1 MGGLSRHPFIV
12 TVLASVFTSDYRP
25 CIVMDLFERGNY
37 MELLRRD
44 GPLPLEEL
52 LSLSVRVAGALA
64 TAHQDGVIH
73 GDVKPQNIFKS
84 AFGYPALGDFGIA
97 TLRSRLVDS
106 AGLGLSPH
114 YAAPEL
120 IEIGAG
126 AVGAAADQY
135 SLGATIYTL
144 AVGRRPFE
152 SDQHEAPQQVLARA
166 LDAPTPT
173 LPASFPRDLASV
185 LRRAMAREPQD
196 RFPDLTAFAVA
207 LANIEHRLGHRPT
220 AIPIASI
227 DDDAT
232 ITIDQDTLE
241 ALRQQTPTPTT
252 DPTPPPDA
260 PTIALTPPPQPPDHP
275 PPNQPPPQPRRRRI
289 LLLALLLAAA
299 ATTTTLLT
307 TRHQNDTPPNDTTT
321 NATQAASPTPT
332 NATPQPAETPPA
344 PQPRPPAETPAP
356 TPGPPPEPAD
366 PAPAPDPAPSPDPA
380 PEPAP
385 DTAAA
390 EPSEPLR
397 VAIVAPSA
405 RNDFAFTESLVAAVV
420 ELGKGRDLILEI
432 TDGTFIV
439 EDAAVAIRDY
449 AADGFDLVIAHGSQ
463 YGGSLQEI
471 APDFPDTSFAWGTA
485 LDTFGL
491 PNVFAY
497 TAASDEGGFV
507 LGSMAAALTTSG
519 VLGVVGPI
527 EVGDAKLFVDG
538 FVAGAGAGA
547 QDPRVTVNVV
557 YIDSF
562 SDVARAAETAEAH
575 VSQGADVMTGSA
587 QMVVGAVGVAQREGV
602 AWFGTQADQTELAP
616 EVVVASQVYEWEVV
630 LTQIADAIDRGVKGG
645 EAFTITLANGGLSI
659 AYNDAYGLPASVRQ
673 IGEDTVAGIIDGSI
687 DTMGAMAGPASDGID
702 TPLRVAIV
710 APSAS
715 NDLAFTQSI
724 VEGVAALGATRELEV
739 EVTDGTF
746 IVEDAA
752 VAIRDYAADGFD
764 LVIAH
769 GSQYGGSLQE
779 IAPDFPDTS
788 FAWGTALDTFG
799 LPNVFAYTAASDEGG
814 FVLGSMAAAL
824 TESGVLGVVGPIEV
838 GDAKLFVDGFVA
850 GAGAQDPRVTVNVV
864 YIDSFSDVAKAAET
878 AEAHVSQG
886 ADVMTGSAQMVV
898 GAVSVAQREGVAWF
912 GTQADQ
918 TELAPEVV
926 VASQVYE
933 WEVVLSQ
940 IADAIDRG
948 VKGGEAFTITL
959 ANGGLSIAYNDAY
972 GLPASVR
979 QIGENTVAGIIN
991 GSIDTGS

>member
-1 MGGLSRHPFIV
+1 M
-12 TVLASVFTSDYRP
+12 
-25 CIVMDLFERGNY
+25 
-37 MELLRRD
+37 
-44 GPLPLEEL
+44 
-52 LSLSVRVAGALA
+52 AL
-64 TAHQDGVIH
+64 
-73 GDVKPQNIFKS
+73 
-84 AFGYPALGDFGIA
+84 
-97 TLRSRLVDS
+97 TLV
-106 AGLGLSPH
+106 
-114 YAAPEL
+114 
-120 IEIGAG
+120 
-126 AVGAAADQY
+126 AAACGGD
-135 SLGATIYTL
+135 G
-144 AVGRRPFE
+144 E
-152 SDQHEAPQQVLARA
+152 SADEAP
-166 LDAPTPT
+166 
-173 LPASFPRDLASV
+173 
-185 LRRAMAREPQD
+185 
-196 RFPDLTAFAVA
+196 
-207 LANIEHRLGHRPT
+207 
-220 AIPIASI
+220 
-227 DDDAT
+227 
-232 ITIDQDTLE
+232 
-241 ALRQQTPTPTT
+241 
-252 DPTPPPDA
+252 
-260 PTIALTPPPQPPDHP
+260 
-275 PPNQPPPQPRRRRI
+275 
-289 LLLALLLAAA
+289 
-299 ATTTTLLT
+299 
-307 TRHQNDTPPNDTTT
+307 
-321 NATQAASPTPT
+321 
-332 NATPQPAETPPA
+332 PPA
-344 PQPRPPAETPAP
+344 PPPPAETPAD
-356 TPGPPPEPAD
+356 TDEAPPPP
-366 PAPAPDPAPSPDPA
+366 PPV
-380 PEPAP
+380 
-385 DTAAA
+385 
-390 EPSEPLR
+390 EPSGPLR

-405 RNDFAFTESLVAAVV
+405 SNDLAFTQSIVEGVAALGETR
-420 ELGKGRDLILEI
+420 ELELEV

-485 LDTFGL
+485 SDTFGL

-507 LGSMAAALTTSG
+507 LGSMAAALTETG

-538 FVAGAGAGA
+538 FVAGAGV
-547 QDPRVTVNVV
+547 QDSGVTVNVV
-557 YIDSF
+557 YTESF
-562 SDVARAAETAEAH
+562 SDVAKAAETAEAH

-630 LTQIADAIDRGVKGG
+630 LSQIADAIDRGVKGG
-645 EAFTITLANGGLSI
+645 ESFTISLANGGLSI

-687 DTMGAMAGPASDGID
+687 DTMGAMAGPAADGID

-724 VEGVAALGATRELEV
+724 VEGVAALGETRELEL

-788 FAWGTALDTFG
+788 FAWGTASDTFG

-824 TESGVLGVVGPIEV
+824 TETGVLGVVGPIEV

-850 GAGAQDPRVTVNVV
+850 GAGVQDSGVTVNVV
-864 YIDSFSDVAKAAET
+864 YTESFSDVAKAAET

-898 GAVSVAQREGVAWF
+898 GAVGVAQREGVAWF

-948 VKGGEAFTITL
+948 VKGGESFTISL

-979 QIGENTVAGIIN
+979 QIGEDTVAGIID
-991 GSIDTGS
+991 GSIATGS